1 MFSQKQNKKCHAITQ
16 LDEYKLNL
24 FMMFCMTSF
33 FSISPLHVRWPLP
46 YIMKNNKSKGLS
58 SSSNNEGLILD
69 QSNGKIK
76 LMLIYAVHLVLITEA
91 APRGVLWKK
100 VFLEISQN
108 SLENACIRVSF
119 LVNLQASALQKET
132 LVRVFSCEFC
142 KFSKNTFFT
151 EHLWTTASIGS
162 LQASAL

>member
-91 APRGVLWKK
+91 APQRCSVEKGVPRNFTEFTGKRLYQSLFFSKLASLSPAK
-100 VFLEISQN
+100 RDSGTSVFL
-108 SLENACIRVSF
+108 
-119 LVNLQASALQKET
+119 
-132 LVRVFSCEFC
+132 
-142 KFSKNTFFT
+142 
-151 EHLWTTASIGS
+151 
-162 LQASAL
+162 